1 MTRFDLHIH
10 SALSAC
16 AENTLS
22 PRRIVD
28 RACQAGI
35 TLLALTDH
43 NASANVPPALEAGR
57 RHGVGVIPGIEVT
70 TREEAHVLVLFD
82 DLDTLTDWQAVVD
95 AALPAVPNRVEFF
108 GPQIVYDA
116 ADEIVGVDERLR
128 QVGIEMG
135 IDAITEAVHE
145 RGGVV
150 IPAHVFRRRH
160 SLTSQLG
167 FIDPTAAYDAVE
179 VTPREWRQQAHQLGR
194 LVSGFPVV
202 AGSDS
207 HFLEDVGHWWLEVVE
222 DVTTARGLMSAIRR
236 LAG

>member
-16 AENTLS
+16 AENSLS
-22 PRRIVD
+22 PGRLVD
-28 RACQAGI
+28 RASQAGI

-43 NASANVPPALEAGR
+43 NASANVSPTVEAGR

-70 TREEAHVLVLFD
+70 TREEAHVLALFD
-82 DLDTLTDWQAVVD
+82 DLDRLADWQAVVD
-95 AALPAVPNRVEFF
+95 AALPAASNRPEFF
-108 GPQIVYDA
+108 GHQIVYDA

-128 QVGIEMG
+128 QVGIGLG
-135 IDAITEAVHE
+135 IDAITEAVHD

-150 IPAHVFRRRH
+150 IPAHVFRRRN

-167 FIDPTAAYDAVE
+167 FIDPTAVYDAVE
-179 VTPREWRQQAHQLGR
+179 VTATEWRREQRWLGQR
-194 LVSGFPVV
+194 LAGFPVV
-202 AGSDS
+202 AGSDT
-207 HFLEDVGHWWLEVVE
+207 HFLEDVGRWWLEVGAEVS
-222 DVTTARGLMSAIRR
+222 TASGLMDVVRR

>member
-16 AENTLS
+16 AENGLS
-22 PRRIVD
+22 PGRLVD
-28 RACQAGI
+28 RASQAGI

-43 NASANVPPALEAGR
+43 NASANVSPTVEAGR

-70 TREEAHVLVLFD
+70 TREEAHVLALFD
-82 DLDTLTDWQAVVD
+82 DLDTLADWQAVVD
-95 AALPAVPNRVEFF
+95 AALPAASNRPEFF
-108 GPQIVYDA
+108 GHQIVYDA

-128 QVGIEMG
+128 QVGIGLG
-135 IDAITEAVHE
+135 IDAITEAVHA

-150 IPAHVFRRRH
+150 IPAHVFRRRN

-167 FIDPTAAYDAVE
+167 FIDSTAAYDAIE
-179 VTPREWRQQAHQLGR
+179 VTAAEWRREQRCLGQR
-194 LVSGFPVV
+194 LAGFPVV
-202 AGSDS
+202 AGSDT
-207 HFLEDVGHWWLEVVE
+207 HFLEDVGRWWLEVGAEVS
-222 DVTTARGLMSAIRR
+222 TASGLMEVVRR